1 MFRSKK
7 LTGTVFNHMALTMSG
22 GYKAQSVDCHDR
34 DTQRRYAG
42 YLWLEISLTH
52 RLNEKLK
59 TRWLLENEHQ
69 LHQALIC
76 CRVTGPALEDAPCF
90 SNSFAGIYNFHGVR
104 ARIQL
109 LRQRLEKEQELIDET
124 MQQRKAVRYRRSIR
138 FCHMCI
144 GSAEGLVNMSCGHRI
159 CCLCMSSL
167 PCQADRSSQ
176 APLYE
181 CGLCWKTACAVT
193 SHWEQILNPA

>member
-7 LTGTVFNHMALTMSG
+7 LTGTVSNHVPLTMSSIN
-22 GYKAQSVDCHDR
+22 KAQSVDCRGR

-76 CRVTGPALEDAPCF
+76 YRETGPVLEDAPSF
-90 SNSFAGIYNFHGVR
+90 SNSFAGTYNSHGVR
-104 ARIQL
+104 ARIQF
-109 LRQRLEKEQELIDET
+109 LRHRLEKEQELIDEI
-124 MQQRKAVRYRRSIR
+124 MQQPKAVRYRRSIR

-144 GSAEGLVNMSCGHRI
+144 GSAEGVVSMSCGHRI
-159 CCLCMSSL
+159 CCLCMSGLSS
-167 PCQADRSSQ
+167 QVDRSSQ

-181 CGLCWKTACAVT
+181 CGLCWKIACAVT
-193 SHWEQILNPA
+193 SHWEQIP